1 MSDASTKQ
9 PGTPTAGGPGQPN
22 RAGRLIA
29 VAAVSIVLVVA
40 IVIVAIN
47 IIRDSG
53 EPSAS
58 DSGTPSVSASATAD
72 VDTQTPSGATSITA
86 TAPKNSTDQ
95 GGLLVGDPNAPAVVS
110 IYVDYMCSYCAVFEV
125 ANADDLQR
133 LLDEG
138 TIRIEMHPMSFVAA
152 TEQYDYYSTRTAN
165 AAATVADQAPDQLF
179 AFNRLLFENQPT
191 SAETLLSDE
200 QIGQLALS
208 VGVPQE
214 VVDQFTNGTFVEW
227 AGQATEVSLNNGI
240 TGTPAVHI
248 NGTKFEGNLL
258 EAGPLAQAIESA
270 K

>member
-29 VAAVSIVLVVA
+29 VAVVSVVLVVA
-40 IVIVAIN
+40 LVIVVIN
-47 IIRDSG
+47 ILRDSG
-53 EPSAS
+53 EPSAAS
-58 DSGTPSVSASATAD
+58 SGTPTATATAD
-72 VDTQTPSGATSITA
+72 VDTQTPSGATAITA
-86 TAPKNSTDQ
+86 NAPRNSTDQ
-95 GGLLVGDPNAPAVVS
+95 GGLLVGDPNVPTVVS

-138 TIRIEMHPMSFVAA
+138 AIRIEMHPLSFVAA

-214 VVDQFTNGTFVEW
+214 VVDTFTTGTFVEW
-227 AGQATEVSLNNGI
+227 VGQATDVSLNSGI